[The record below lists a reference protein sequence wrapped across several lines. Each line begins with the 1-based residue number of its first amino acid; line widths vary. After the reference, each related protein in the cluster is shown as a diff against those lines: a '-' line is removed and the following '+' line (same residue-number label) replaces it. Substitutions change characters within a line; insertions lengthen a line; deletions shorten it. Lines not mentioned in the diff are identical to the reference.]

1 MINKEYV
8 KEYIKINDE
17 LLEIKEKLKK
27 LNSSKNNIENK
38 LISNIKDKNLQNH
51 QIETNNF
58 YIDYFVKK
66 SYQSISK
73 KYLED
78 KIEEFINQKNLPDFK
93 EELITYIYSS
103 RKIDEL
109 SSLKLKKK

>member
-8 KEYIKINDE
+8 KEYIKINNE

-38 LISNIKDKNLQNH
+38 LISNIKDKNLENH

-58 YIDYFVKK
+58 YID
-66 SYQSISK
+66 
-73 KYLED
+73 
-78 KIEEFINQKNLPDFK
+78 
-93 EELITYIYSS
+93 
-103 RKIDEL
+103 
-109 SSLKLKKK
+109 